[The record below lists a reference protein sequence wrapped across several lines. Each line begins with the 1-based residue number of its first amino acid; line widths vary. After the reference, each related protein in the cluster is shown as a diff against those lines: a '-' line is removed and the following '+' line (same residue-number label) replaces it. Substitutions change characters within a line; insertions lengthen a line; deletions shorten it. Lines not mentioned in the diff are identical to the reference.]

1 MSKLLRSLAQTQH
14 MPATHYN
21 PCTDGF
27 PAKAWECLRRN
38 EAFKKQLEEITKI
51 KDPDDRHWTGESY
64 AYEAER
70 IGNQLAALIFSSAK
84 YWNANTCWKDLPRKK
99 QANFASKFRKGR
111 KGSLSSGYCFTG
123 EELAAYRPDCIN
135 RENITAEDLQEINF
149 LCEYYDF
156 IAVPKKIL
164 HDKHRIEILDDIDAQ
179 IPKSLFRAIT
189 LKNDGRWLGT
199 KSDWDIYNLYEG
211 WMNLGFLHK
220 VSQQLTAHEVAG
232 DNFGI
237 SEKQRRK
244 RANDYL
250 KASGTNETLSTKNK
264 RNPETRDAIKIIK
277 DSIASVFP
285 KFEPY
290 CPPGKRNKATL
301 NSKRSD

>member
-1 MSKLLRSLAQTQH
+1 MS
-14 MPATHYN
+14 ATHYN

-27 PAKAWECLRRN
+27 PAKVWECLRRN
-38 EAFKKQLEEITKI
+38 EALKKQLEEITKI

-64 AYEAER
+64 AHEAER
-70 IGNQLAALIFSSAK
+70 IGNPLAAFILSSAK
-84 YWNANTCWKDLPRKK
+84 YWNTNICWNDLPRKK
-99 QANFASKFRKGR
+99 QANFASKFRKG
-111 KGSLSSGYCFTG
+111 KKISLSSQHFFTG
-123 EELAAYRPDCIN
+123 EELAAYRPECIN
-135 RENITAEDLQEINF
+135 REKITAEDLQEINF

-164 HDKHRIEILDDIDAQ
+164 HDKHRTEILDDIDAQ

-220 VSQQLTAHEVAG
+220 VSQQLTAHEAKG
-232 DNFGI
+232 HDFGI
-237 SEKQRRK
+237 SDNERRK
-244 RANDYL
+244 CANGFL
-250 KASGTNETLSTKNK
+250 QKSGSGTLTHKDK
-264 RNPETRDAIKIIK
+264 RNSEARDAIKIIK
-277 DSIASVFP
+277 NSITSVFP

-290 CPPGKRNKATL
+290 CPPGKRNKTTL
-301 NSKRSD
+301 NSNRSD

>member
-1 MSKLLRSLAQTQH
+1 MSKLLRSLAQNQH

-27 PAKAWECLRRN
+27 PAKVWECLRRN
-38 EAFKKQLEEITKI
+38 EALKKQLEEITKI

-64 AYEAER
+64 AHEAER
-70 IGNQLAALIFSSAK
+70 IGNELAALILSSAK
-84 YWNANTCWKDLPRKK
+84 YWNTNTCWNDLPKKK

-111 KGSLSSGYCFTG
+111 KISLSSQHFFTG
-123 EELAAYRPDCIN
+123 EELAAYRPECIN
-135 RENITAEDLQEINF
+135 REKITAEDLQEINF

-156 IAVPKKIL
+156 IAVPKKIS
-164 HDKHRIEILDDIDAQ
+164 HDKHRTEILDDIEAQ

-189 LKNDGRWLGT
+189 LKNDSRWLGT
-199 KSDWDIYNLYEG
+199 KTDWDIYSLYEG
-211 WMNLGFLHK
+211 WINLRYPDAI
-220 VSQQLTAHEVAG
+220 SQQLTAHEVKG
-232 DNFGI
+232 EDFGTN
-237 SEKQRRK
+237 EEERRK

-264 RNPETRDAIKIIK
+264 RNSETRDAIKIIK
-277 DSIASVFP
+277 NSITSVFP

-290 CPPGKRNKATL
+290 CPPGKRNKTTL